1 MDSPKHHRE
10 ALGRM
15 DQEIKIKALPLDTQR
30 CRFTVDRP
38 VIENRA
44 VYFPSVGKAKGSPLA
59 EALFAIEG
67 VATVLVSHDTITVT
81 KTGFAEWPET
91 ARRVGTAIRAQ
102 LQSGAPPVAA
112 DALASMPGEDEIRAR
127 VEHLLETQINPA
139 VGSHGGWVELLG
151 VQANN
156 VFLQL
161 GGGCQGCG
169 MADVTLKQGI
179 ETLLR
184 EEIPELGEVFD
195 QTDHAAGR
203 NPYYAASKK

>member
-1 MDSPKHHRE
+1 
-10 ALGRM
+10 M
-15 DQEIKIKALPLDTQR
+15 DQDVTIKAVPIDAQR

-38 VIENRA
+38 VLKERA
-44 VYFPSVGKAKGSPLA
+44 VFFSTVGKAAGSPLV
-59 EALFAIEG
+59 EALFALPG
-67 VATVLVSHDTITVT
+67 VSTVLISHDTVTVT
-81 KTGFAEWPET
+81 RTGFGEWPDL
-91 ARRVGTAIRAQ
+91 ARQIGAAIRAQ
-102 LQSGAPPVAA
+102 IQSGATPVAEA
-112 DALASMPGEDEIRAR
+112 ALASMPREDEIRAR

-151 VQANN
+151 VQGNN

-184 EEIPELGEVFD
+184 EEIPELGDVLD

-203 NPYYAASKK
+203 NPYYAQSKK

>member
-1 MDSPKHHRE
+1 MNS
-10 ALGRM
+10 M
-15 DQEIKIKALPLDTQR
+15 DQEIKIKAVPIDTQR

-38 VIENRA
+38 VLENRA
-44 VYFPSVGKAKGSPLA
+44 VFFPTAGKAAGSPLA
-59 EALFAIEG
+59 EALFALPG
-67 VATVLVSHDTITVT
+67 VSTVLISHDTLTVT
-81 KTGFAEWPET
+81 RTGFGEWPDL
-91 ARRVGTAIRAQ
+91 ARQIGAAIRAQ
-102 LQSGAPPVAA
+102 LQSDATPIAEA
-112 DALASMPGEDEIRAR
+112 ALASMPGEDEIRTR
-127 VEHLLETQINPA
+127 VQHLLETQINPA

-151 VQANN
+151 VQGNN

-184 EEIPELGEVFD
+184 EEIPELGDVLD

-203 NPYYAASKK
+203 NPYYAQSKK

>member
-1 MDSPKHHRE
+1 MASMDP
-10 ALGRM
+10 
-15 DQEIKIKALPLDTQR
+15 EIKIKALPLDAQR

-38 VIENRA
+38 LLENRA
-44 VYFPSVGKAKGSPLA
+44 VFFPAVGKASGSPLA
-59 EALFAIEG
+59 EALFAIPG
-67 VATVLVSHDTITVT
+67 VASVLISHDAVTVT
-81 KTGFAEWPET
+81 RSGYGEWPDL
-91 ARRVGTAIRAQ
+91 ARQIGGAIRTQ
-102 LQSGAPPVAA
+102 LQSGAPVVTAE
-112 DALASMPGEDEIRAR
+112 ALASMPGEDEIRAR

-139 VGSHGGWVELLG
+139 VASHGGWVELLG

-184 EEIPELGEVFD
+184 QEIPELGEVLD

-203 NPYYAASKK
+203 NPYYTQSKK

>member
-1 MDSPKHHRE
+1 MDP
-10 ALGRM
+10 
-15 DQEIKIKALPLDTQR
+15 EIKIKALPLDSQR

-38 VIENRA
+38 VLENRA
-44 VYFPSVGKAKGSPLA
+44 VFFSAPGQAAGSPLA
-59 EALFAIEG
+59 EALFAIPD
-67 VATVLVSHDTITVT
+67 VAAVLVSHDTVTVT
-81 KTGFAEWPET
+81 KTGYGEWPET
-91 ARRVGTAIRAQ
+91 ARQIGTAIRSQ
-102 LQSGAPPVAA
+102 LQSGVSPISAA
-112 DALASMPGEDEIRAR
+112 ILASMPGEEEIRSR
-127 VEHLLETQINPA
+127 VQHLLDTEINPA

-184 EEIPELGEVFD
+184 REIPELGEVFD

-203 NPYYAASKK
+203 NPYYTQSKK

>member
-1 MDSPKHHRE
+1 
-10 ALGRM
+10 M
-15 DQEIKIKALPLDTQR
+15 DQEIRIKALPLDAQR

-38 VIENRA
+38 VLENRA
-44 VYFPSVGKAKGSPLA
+44 VFFPAAGKAAGSPLA
-59 EALFAIEG
+59 EALFAIPG
-67 VATVLVSHDTITVT
+67 IGQVLVSHDTVTVT
-81 KTGFAEWPET
+81 RSGVGEWPEL
-91 ARRVGTAIRAQ
+91 ARQVGAAIRAQ
-102 LQSGAPPVAA
+102 LLSGTPAVGAE
-112 DALASMPGEDEIRAR
+112 ALASMPGEDEIRAR

-139 VGSHGGWVELLG
+139 VASHGGWVELLG

-184 EEIPELGEVFD
+184 QEIPELGEVLD

-203 NPYYAASKK
+203 NPYYAQSKK

>member
-1 MDSPKHHRE
+1 MDS
-10 ALGRM
+10 
-15 DQEIKIKALPLDTQR
+15 DIKIKALPIDSSR

-38 VIENRA
+38 VLENRA
-44 VYFPSVGKAKGSPLA
+44 VYFPSVGKAAGSPMA
-59 EALFAIEG
+59 QALFALPG
-67 VATVLVSHDTITVT
+67 VATVLISHDTITVT
-81 KTGFAEWPET
+81 RTGHGEWPEL
-91 ARRVGTAIRAQ
+91 ARQVGAAIRNQ
-102 LQSGAPPVAA
+102 LQTGAAPVGAE
-112 DALASMPGEDEIRAR
+112 ALASMPGEDEIRAR

-139 VGSHGGWVELLG
+139 VASHGGWVELLG

-184 EEIPELGEVFD
+184 EEIPELGEVLD

-203 NPYYAASKK
+203 NPYYAQSKK

>member
-1 MDSPKHHRE
+1 
-10 ALGRM
+10 M
-15 DQEIKIKALPLDTQR
+15 DQEIKIKALPLEGQR

-38 VIENRA
+38 LLQDRA
-44 VYFPSVGKAKGSPLA
+44 VYFPGPAKAAGSPLA
-59 EALFAIEG
+59 EALFAISD
-67 VATVLVSHDTITVT
+67 VAAVLVSHDTVTVT
-81 KTGFAEWPET
+81 KASPGEWPEL
-91 ARRVGTAIRAQ
+91 ARKVGAAIRAQ
-102 LQSGAPPVAA
+102 LQSGAPAVASA
-112 DALASMPGEDEIRAR
+112 ALENIPGEDEIRAR
-127 VEHLLETQINPA
+127 VQQLLDSEINPA

-151 VQANN
+151 VQGND

-184 EEIPELGEVFD
+184 KEIPELGEVLD

-203 NPYYAASKK
+203 NPYYAQSKK

>member
-1 MDSPKHHRE
+1 MEPTI
-10 ALGRM
+10 A
-15 DQEIKIKALPLDTQR
+15 IKALPLDAQR

-38 VIENRA
+38 LLPNQAVFFPAPGRA
-44 VYFPSVGKAKGSPLA
+44 AGSPLA
-59 EALFAIEG
+59 EALFAIAG
-67 VATVLVSHDTITVT
+67 VAKVLVSHDTITVT
-81 KTGFAEWPET
+81 RSGYGEWPDL
-91 ARRVGTAIRAQ
+91 ARQIGTAIRTQ
-102 LQSGAPPVAA
+102 VESGAAPIGAE
-112 DALASMPGEDEIRAR
+112 ALASMPGEDEIRAR

-139 VGSHGGWVELLG
+139 VASHGGWVELLG
-151 VQANN
+151 VRANN

-184 EEIPELGEVFD
+184 EEIPELGEVLD

-203 NPYYAASKK
+203 NPYYAQSKK

>member
-1 MDSPKHHRE
+1 ME
-10 ALGRM
+10 
-15 DQEIKIKALPLDTQR
+15 QEIMIKAVPIDAQR

-38 VIENRA
+38 ILKDRA
-44 VYFPSVGKAKGSPLA
+44 VFFPAVGKAAGSPLA
-59 EALFAIEG
+59 EALFALTG
-67 VATVLVSHDTITVT
+67 VTALLVSHDTITVT
-81 KTGFAEWPET
+81 RSGQGEWPDL
-91 ARRVGTAIRAQ
+91 ARLVGAAIRTQ
-102 LQSGAPPVAA
+102 IQSGAEPVGAA
-112 DALASMPGEDEIRAR
+112 AMASMPGEDEIRAR
-127 VEHLLETQINPA
+127 VEQLLETQINPA

-151 VQANN
+151 VQGNN

-184 EEIPELGEVFD
+184 QEIPELGEVLD

-203 NPYYAASKK
+203 NPYYAQSKK

>member
-1 MDSPKHHRE
+1 MNT
-10 ALGRM
+10 
-15 DQEIKIKALPLDTQR
+15 EIKIKALPLDVQR

-38 VIENRA
+38 LLENRA
-44 VYFPSVGKAKGSPLA
+44 VFFASAAKAAGSPLA
-59 EALFAIEG
+59 EAIFAVEG
-67 VATVLVSHDTITVT
+67 VATVLVSHDAVTVT

-91 ARRVGTAIRAQ
+91 ARRIGAAIRAQ

-112 DALASMPGEDEIRAR
+112 AALAGMPGEEEIRSR
-127 VEHLLETQINPA
+127 VQQVLETQINPA
-139 VGSHGGWVELLG
+139 VAAHGGWVELLG
-151 VQANN
+151 VQGNN

-184 EEIPELGEVFD
+184 EEIPELGEVLD

>member
-1 MDSPKHHRE
+1 ME
-10 ALGRM
+10 
-15 DQEIKIKALPLDTQR
+15 QEIKIKALPIDGQR

-38 VIENRA
+38 VLEHRA
-44 VYFPSVGKAKGSPLA
+44 VFFSGPGKATGSPLA
-59 EALFAIEG
+59 EALFALPT
-67 VATVLVSHDTITVT
+67 VSAVLVSHDTVTVT
-81 KTGFAEWPET
+81 KSGFDDWPEL
-91 ARRVGTAIRAQ
+91 ARKIGAAIRVQ
-102 LQSGAPPVAA
+102 LQSGAPGVAESA
-112 DALASMPGEDEIRAR
+112 FAGMPGEDEIRER
-127 VEHLLETQINPA
+127 VQHLLETQINPA
-139 VGSHGGWVELLG
+139 VGAHGGWVELLG
-151 VQANN
+151 VQGNN

-184 EEIPELGEVFD
+184 EEIPELGEVLD

>member
-1 MDSPKHHRE
+1 MDS
-10 ALGRM
+10 
-15 DQEIKIKALPLDTQR
+15 EIKIKALPLDSER

-38 VIENRA
+38 VLENRA
-44 VYFPSVGKAKGSPLA
+44 VYFPAVGKAHGSPLA
-59 EALFAIEG
+59 EALFALPG
-67 VATVLVSHDTITVT
+67 VARVLISHDTVTVT
-81 KTGFAEWPET
+81 RTGHGEWPEL
-91 ARRVGTAIRAQ
+91 ARAVGTAIRAQ
-102 LQSGAPPVAA
+102 LQSATAPVSAE
-112 DALASMPGEDEIRAR
+112 ALAGMPGEDEIRAR

-139 VGSHGGWVELLG
+139 VASHGGWVELLG

-184 EEIPELGEVFD
+184 EEIPELGDVLD

-203 NPYYAASKK
+203 NPYYAQSKK

>member
-1 MDSPKHHRE
+1 MEP
-10 ALGRM
+10 
-15 DQEIKIKALPLDTQR
+15 EIRIKALPLDAQR

-38 VIENRA
+38 LLEHRA
-44 VYFPSVGKAKGSPLA
+44 VYFPAVGKAQDSPLA

-67 VATVLVSHDTITVT
+67 VSAVLVSHDTVTVT
-81 KTGFAEWPET
+81 RSGFGEWPEA
-91 ARRVGTAIRAQ
+91 ARQVGAAIRAQ
-102 LQSGAPPVAA
+102 LQSGAPPVVEA
-112 DALASMPGEDEIRAR
+112 ALASMPGEDEIRAR

-184 EEIPELGEVFD
+184 EEIPELGEVLD

-203 NPYYAASKK
+203 NPYYAQSKK

>member
-1 MDSPKHHRE
+1 
-10 ALGRM
+10 M
-15 DQEIKIKALPLDTQR
+15 DQEIKIKALPLDNQR
-30 CRFTVDRP
+30 CRFTLDRP
-38 VIENRA
+38 VLENRA
-44 VYFPSVGKAKGSPLA
+44 VYFPAVGKAHGSPLA
-59 EALFAIEG
+59 EALFALPG
-67 VATVLVSHDTITVT
+67 VARVLISHDTVTVT
-81 KTGFAEWPET
+81 RTDHGEWPEL
-91 ARRVGTAIRAQ
+91 ARAVGAAIRAQ
-102 LQSGAPPVAA
+102 LQSGTAPVSAE
-112 DALASMPGEDEIRAR
+112 ALAGMPGEDEIRAR

-139 VGSHGGWVELLG
+139 VASHGGWVELLG

-184 EEIPELGEVFD
+184 EEIPELGEVLD

-203 NPYYAASKK
+203 NPYYAQSKK

>member
-1 MDSPKHHRE
+1 MIAPRTGRLE
-10 ALGRM
+10 A
-15 DQEIKIKALPLDTQR
+15 QWIPEIKIKALPLDSER

-38 VIENRA
+38 VLENRA
-44 VYFPSVGKAKGSPLA
+44 VYFPAVGKAHGSPLA
-59 EALFAIEG
+59 EALFALPG
-67 VATVLVSHDTITVT
+67 VARVLISHDTVTVT
-81 KTGFAEWPET
+81 RTGHGEWPEL
-91 ARRVGTAIRAQ
+91 ARAVGTAIRAQ
-102 LQSGAPPVAA
+102 LQSATAPVERRSAGR
-112 DALASMPGEDEIRAR
+112 DAGRGRDPCPGRAPAR
-127 VEHLLETQINPA
+127 DQINPA
-139 VGSHGGWVELLG
+139 VASHGGWVELLG

-184 EEIPELGEVFD
+184 EEIPELGDVLD

-203 NPYYAASKK
+203 NPYYAQSKK

>member
-1 MDSPKHHRE
+1 
-10 ALGRM
+10 M
-15 DQEIKIKALPLDTQR
+15 DQEIKIKAVPIDAQR

-38 VIENRA
+38 VLAGRA
-44 VYFPSVGKAKGSPLA
+44 VFFPAAAKAAGSPLA
-59 EALFAIEG
+59 EALFALPG
-67 VATVLVSHDTITVT
+67 VAAVLVSHDTVTVT
-81 KTGFAEWPET
+81 RSGYGEWPDL
-91 ARRVGTAIRAQ
+91 ARQVGAAIRVQ
-102 LQSGAPPVAA
+102 LQSGSEPVAA
-112 DALASMPGEDEIRAR
+112 AALASMPGEDEIRAR

-139 VGSHGGWVELLG
+139 VASHGGWVELLG

-184 EEIPELGEVFD
+184 EEIPELGEVLD

-203 NPYYAASKK
+203 NPYYAQSKK

>member
-1 MDSPKHHRE
+1 
-10 ALGRM
+10 M
-15 DQEIKIKALPLDTQR
+15 DQEIKIKAVPVDAQR

-38 VIENRA
+38 VLQDRA
-44 VYFPSVGKAKGSPLA
+44 VFFPAVGKAAGSPLA
-59 EALFAIEG
+59 EALFALPG
-67 VATVLVSHDTITVT
+67 VATVLISHDTLTVT
-81 KTGFAEWPET
+81 RTGLGEWPDL
-91 ARRVGTAIRAQ
+91 ARRIGAAIRAQ
-102 LQSGAPPVAA
+102 LQSGAPPVAEA
-112 DALASMPGEDEIRAR
+112 ALASMPGEDEIRAR
-127 VEHLLETQINPA
+127 VQHLLETQINPA

-151 VQANN
+151 VQGNN

-184 EEIPELGEVFD
+184 QEIPELGDVLD

-203 NPYYAASKK
+203 NPYYAQSKK

>member
-1 MDSPKHHRE
+1 
-10 ALGRM
+10 M
-15 DQEIKIKALPLDTQR
+15 DQEIKIKAVPIDAQR

-38 VIENRA
+38 VLKDRA
-44 VYFPSVGKAKGSPLA
+44 VFFPAVGRAAGSPLA
-59 EALFAIEG
+59 EALFALAG
-67 VATVLVSHDTITVT
+67 VATVLVSHDTVTVT
-81 KTGFAEWPET
+81 RTGYGEWPEL
-91 ARRVGTAIRAQ
+91 ARQVGAAIRAQ
-102 LQSGAPPVAA
+102 LQSGAEPVSAS
-112 DALASMPGEDEIRAR
+112 ALASMPGEDEIRTR

-139 VGSHGGWVELLG
+139 VASHGGWVELLG

-184 EEIPELGEVFD
+184 QEIPELGEVLD

-203 NPYYAASKK
+203 NPYYAQSKK

>member
-1 MDSPKHHRE
+1 ME
-10 ALGRM
+10 A
-15 DQEIKIKALPLDTQR
+15 EIKIKALPLDNER

-38 VIENRA
+38 VLENRA
-44 VYFPSVGKAKGSPLA
+44 VYFPVVGKAQGSPLA
-59 EALFAIEG
+59 EALFALPG
-67 VATVLVSHDTITVT
+67 VARVLVSHDTVTVT
-81 KTGFAEWPET
+81 RTGYGEWPEL
-91 ARRVGTAIRAQ
+91 ARQVGIAIRAQ
-102 LQSGAPPVAA
+102 LQSGVPPVSAE
-112 DALASMPGEDEIRAR
+112 ALAGMPGEDEIRAR

-139 VGSHGGWVELLG
+139 VASHGGWVELLG

-184 EEIPELGEVFD
+184 EEIPELGEVLD

-203 NPYYAASKK
+203 NPYYAQSKK

>member
-1 MDSPKHHRE
+1 
-10 ALGRM
+10 M
-15 DQEIKIKALPLDTQR
+15 DQEIRIKALPLDDRR

-38 VIENRA
+38 VLPDRA
-44 VYFPSVGKAKGSPLA
+44 VYFPAPGRAVGSPLA
-59 EALFAIEG
+59 EALFAIPG
-67 VATVLVSHDTITVT
+67 VASVLVSHDTVTVT
-81 KTGFAEWPET
+81 RAGSGEWPSI
-91 ARRVGTAIRAQ
+91 ARQIGAAIRTQ
-102 LQSGAPPVAA
+102 LASSATPIAEA
-112 DALASMPGEDEIRAR
+112 ALAGMPGEDEIRAR
-127 VEHLLETQINPA
+127 VQELLDTQINPA

-151 VQANN
+151 VQGNN

-184 EEIPELGEVFD
+184 QEIPELGDVLD

-203 NPYYAASKK
+203 NPYYAQSKK

>member
-1 MDSPKHHRE
+1 
-10 ALGRM
+10 M
-15 DQEIKIKALPLDTQR
+15 DQEIKIKAVPIDAQR

-38 VIENRA
+38 VLKDRA
-44 VYFPSVGKAKGSPLA
+44 VFFATVGKAAASPLA
-59 EALFAIEG
+59 EALFALPG
-67 VATVLVSHDTITVT
+67 VSTVLVSHDTVTVT
-81 KTGFAEWPET
+81 RSGHGEWPEL
-91 ARRVGTAIRAQ
+91 ARQVGAAIRAQ
-102 LQSGAPPVAA
+102 LVSGADPVAPS
-112 DALASMPGEDEIRAR
+112 ALASMPGEDEIRAR

-151 VQANN
+151 VQGNN

-184 EEIPELGEVFD
+184 EEIPELGEVLD

-203 NPYYAASKK
+203 NPYYAQSKK